1 MLNKGASIVQAQRD
15 YWVQKIYVKRERLM
29 CPFFIFIMDGPDNSH
44 PASQS
49 AWEEMI
55 YISSLQPLP
64 SLGECRKVYRPAH
77 CSLKTRFL
85 TLSRDRSVVHQ
96 DKAY

>member
-1 MLNKGASIVQAQRD
+1 MR
-15 YWVQKIYVKRERLM
+15 KIYVKRGRLM
-29 CPFFIFIMDGPDNSH
+29 LPFFIFIMDGPDNSH

-49 AWEEMI
+49 AWEELI
-55 YISSLQPLP
+55 YISALQHVA
-64 SLGECRKVYRPAH
+64 SLGECHERYHPAH

-85 TLSRDRSVVHQ
+85 TLSRDGSMVHQ